1 MIRRSWP
8 GISPEKVDLE
18 SGVFNSYK
26 IHSSRVAAKSL
37 HSIHILFE
45 RELPIQRMYC
55 ARLKGHRVFENFQSA
70 KYFPLS
76 PWEATWVQRGKKKKA
91 KKNSTGLISTD
102 YSGCL
107 EIMHGRIGS
116 FGALART
123 LHWNFPQEHLFSSP
137 KFRDVKRNPE
147 AVHDAFR

>member
-18 SGVFNSYK
+18 SGVLIRIRSTVPERRLRVSIAYIYYLSGNCQYNVCIVHGSKVTEFLRT
-26 IHSSRVAAKSL
+26 SRAQN
-37 HSIHILFE
+37 IF
-45 RELPIQRMYC
+45 RC
-55 ARLKGHRVFENFQSA
+55 RLGRQ
-70 KYFPLS
+70 PGC
-76 PWEATWVQRGKKKKA
+76 RGGEKKA

-102 YSGCL
+102 CSGCL